1 MNSFE
6 DDYNNYFSDD
16 DDHEKTPIY
25 KGTLSSIFKKNKKF
39 AIRELRLDNINKMTP
54 AAVTPVINPVDVAAA
69 AAEVETNNLFN
80 SKLTW
85 LVGTPPIKSN
95 QEPKLCT
102 DDYPDLSLC
111 TVYTKKKIV
120 VDKSNKPC
128 PKIKDGYHC
137 TKENCDYQHPEKK
150 EVQEIVSNM
159 RSLKKRVVKDVLK
172 VIDEKVERT
181 KPVVKKS
188 ESTGGHQQQHE
199 KTKFCKYL
207 ANCKSKSKCRYAHS
221 QDELKINECQYA
233 GRCKLA
239 KRKSDGEGY
248 EGKCSFIHPFETR
261 DMYFIR
267 HQ

>member
-1 MNSFE
+1 MNFE
-6 DDYNNYFSDD
+6 DDYYNNYFSDNEPD
-16 DDHEKTPIY
+16 DTPVY
-25 KGTLSSIFKKNKKF
+25 KGTLSSIFKKNKRY
-39 AIRELRLDNINKMTP
+39 AIRELKLENMTVTTP
-54 AAVTPVINPVDVAAA
+54 TVVPTPEDIAAAVAQ
-69 AAEVETNNLFN
+69 VETNNLFN

-85 LVGTPPIKSN
+85 LVGTTTAPIKID
-95 QEPKLCT
+95 QELSM
-102 DDYPDLSLC
+102 DDYPDLSLSS
-111 TVYTKKKIV
+111 VYTKKKST
-120 VDKSNKPC
+120 VDKSSKPC

-137 TKENCDYQHPEKK
+137 VKEKCEYQHPEKK

-172 VIDEKVERT
+172 VIDEKAEKKPT
-181 KPVVKKS
+181 KKP
-188 ESTGGHQQQHE
+188 ENFQQQQHE

-233 GRCKLA
+233 GRCKLV
-239 KRKSDGEGY
+239 KRKSEGEGY